1 MTTFERIKKIFVESF
16 EVRDELIAP
25 DTQLESLGLDSLD
38 KIDLMFALE
47 DEFKIKIPEREV
59 KLSTVQEVVDSLDK
73 LIAEQDAP
81 RAAGD
86 NS

>member
-16 EVRDELIAP
+16 EIQDALITP

-47 DEFKIKIPEREV
+47 DEFKVKIPEREV

-73 LIAEQDAP
+73 LIAEQGAS
-81 RAAGD
+81 RAAGEP
-86 NS
+86 S